1 MIDDVSKHVEAGGG
15 FYVCDTGVQSE
26 ACLPILDERLQVAG
40 IVDAEA
46 KPRGFFGA
54 NRLAIL
60 AALCIVAQ
68 AVLP

>member
-1 MIDDVSKHVEAGGG
+1 
-15 FYVCDTGVQSE
+15 
-26 ACLPILDERLQVAG
+26 VAG

-54 NRLAIL
+54 QRLTVV
-60 AALCIVAQ
+60 AALAMVAQ

>member
-1 MIDDVSKHVEAGGG
+1 MCAT
-15 FYVCDTGVQSE
+15 TGVQSE
-26 ACLPILDERLQVAG
+26 ACVPILDEHRAGRG

-54 NRLAIL
+54 QRLAVHRG
-60 AALCIVAQ
+60 ARARRR